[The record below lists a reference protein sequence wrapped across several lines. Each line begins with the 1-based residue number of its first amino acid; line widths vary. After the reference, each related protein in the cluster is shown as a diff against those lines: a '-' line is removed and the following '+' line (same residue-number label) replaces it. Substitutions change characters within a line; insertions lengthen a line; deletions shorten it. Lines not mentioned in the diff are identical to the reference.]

1 METLTQIGFQGM
13 AATVSVRDSIV
24 KQLGRFRI

>member
-13 AATVSVRDSIV
+13 TANVSVRDSIV
-24 KQLGRFRI
+24 KQFGRLRI